1 MATIQISGVR
11 ELLQRMDDISKRQAP
26 FAIARALTMTVKDA
40 AVVETSH
47 IGQVFDKPT
56 PFTQRAVG
64 ISVATRTNLAASVFI
79 KTAQAKY
86 LEPEA
91 EGGARPLKRF
101 EQKFATEVG
110 QPHVVLPGRGM
121 ALNQYG
127 NITRAKIKRIAGDLN
142 SSGGA
147 KRFFAGKPK
156 GQDLPAGVYARTNDN
171 RHITPLLVFANEA
184 QYRKRFKFSE
194 LAVETV
200 NERFGVNLA
209 TAWAEAMRTARR

>member
-1 MATIQISGVR
+1 MATVQISGVR
-11 ELLQRMDDISKRQAP
+11 ELLQRMDDIAKRQAP
-26 FAIARALTMTVKDA
+26 FAMARALTMTVKDA
-40 AVVETSH
+40 AVAETQH

-56 PFTQRAVG
+56 PFTQRAAG
-64 ISVATRTNLAASVFI
+64 FSVATRTNLAASVFI

-101 EQKFATEVG
+101 EQKFATEFG
-110 QPHVVLPGRGM
+110 QQHVVLPGRGM

-147 KRFFAGKPK
+147 KRFFAGQPK
-156 GQDLPAGVYARTNDN
+156 GTDLPAGVYARTNDN
-171 RHITPLLVFANEA
+171 RHITPLLVFATEA

-194 LAVETV
+194 LAVETI
-200 NERFGVNLA
+200 NERFATNLT
-209 TAWAEAMRTARR
+209 TAWAEALRTARR